1 MVCQKPEK
9 APTAKPPL
17 ADIDPTL
24 GLIGR
29 RVKLKDGREGT
40 IQYAASSDGL
50 ERFEVKLDNGDTVRL
65 RGPNTTKPSPPRPA
79 AAVSSETA
87 PNSSST
93 ALINRALTFAR
104 WLAGCWSRERV
115 CNSSGVAS
123 EARAAGEADRTA
135 HAAVGGDERRPRSGA
150 ANPPRGRNQVR
161 SSSSD
166 GLFP

>member
-40 IQYAASSDGL
+40 IQYAASSGSSDGL
-50 ERFEVKLDNGDTVRL
+50 ERFAVKLDNGDTVRL

-79 AAVSSETA
+79 AAVSSATL
-87 PNSSST
+87 PNSSHQP
-93 ALINRALTFAR
+93 
-104 WLAGCWSRERV
+104 
-115 CNSSGVAS
+115 SSI
-123 EARAAGEADRTA
+123 E
-135 HAAVGGDERRPRSGA
+135 
-150 ANPPRGRNQVR
+150 
-161 SSSSD
+161 
-166 GLFP
+166 L

>member
-9 APTAKPPL
+9 APTAKPPV

-79 AAVSSETA
+79 AAVSSATL
-87 PNSSST
+87 PNSSHHPHQ
-93 ALINRALTFAR
+93 
-104 WLAGCWSRERV
+104 
-115 CNSSGVAS
+115 SSF
-123 EARAAGEADRTA
+123 DIC
-135 HAAVGGDERRPRSGA
+135 AVGRLLEPGARLQQQRRR
-150 ANPPRGRNQVR
+150 Q
-161 SSSSD
+161 
-166 GLFP
+166 

>member
-50 ERFEVKLDNGDTVRL
+50 ERFAVKLDNGDTVRL

-79 AAVSSETA
+79 AAVSSATL
-87 PNSSST
+87 PNSSHQP
-93 ALINRALTFAR
+93 
-104 WLAGCWSRERV
+104 
-115 CNSSGVAS
+115 SSI
-123 EARAAGEADRTA
+123 E
-135 HAAVGGDERRPRSGA
+135 
-150 ANPPRGRNQVR
+150 
-161 SSSSD
+161 
-166 GLFP
+166 L